1 MYKVSRFSIY
11 LTLILALL
19 IQLTVLN
26 YLKIFGARPDLV
38 SICVIFFGLFLGS
51 GAGLECGIVAGF
63 LEDIFALDFLG
74 LNTFILAV
82 TGFAVGVV
90 RTKFFRESKITQA
103 VLVFSFTIFA
113 MTLHYLIVS
122 VYSKTLILEL
132 SDYFKSSVVP
142 TSIYTGLVSI
152 PIFSKFIDIYNLK
165 EEEEGLL

>member
-1 MYKVSRFSIY
+1 M
-11 LTLILALL
+11 
-19 IQLTVLN
+19 
-26 YLKIFGARPDLV
+26 
-38 SICVIFFGLFLGS
+38 
-51 GAGLECGIVAGF
+51 
-63 LEDIFALDFLG
+63 
-74 LNTFILAV
+74 
-82 TGFAVGVV
+82 
-90 RTKFFRESKITQA
+90 
-103 VLVFSFTIFA
+103 LVFSFTIFA